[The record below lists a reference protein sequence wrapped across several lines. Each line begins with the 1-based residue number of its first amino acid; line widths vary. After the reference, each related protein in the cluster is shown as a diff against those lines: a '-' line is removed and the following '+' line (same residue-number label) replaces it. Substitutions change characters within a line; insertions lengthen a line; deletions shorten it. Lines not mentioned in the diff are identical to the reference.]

1 MDSKGLLP
9 EKIRS
14 RYAVKLFAVSLLIT
28 AVIVAGGTAIA
39 SQVSDRVTNEQ
50 LDSVEANAELEA
62 ESLAR
67 WFEGEQESIRL
78 LSSHRGIDPSNRT
91 RTERTL
97 ASELDR
103 TSDELVSL
111 HVVERPTEQPSNG
124 TTERIVASS
133 DGLAGEPLAATKI
146 DWGETASGEEVTFQ
160 FERKSR
166 SSSTIRRRHSSRGC
180 IWTTAICRS
189 RSPHRR
195 AMATTC

>member
-67 WFEGEQESIRL
+67 WFEGERESIRL
-78 LSSHRGIDPSNRT
+78 LSSHRGIDPSNR
-91 RTERTL
+91 
-97 ASELDR
+97 
-103 TSDELVSL
+103 
-111 HVVERPTEQPSNG
+111 
-124 TTERIVASS
+124 I
-133 DGLAGEPLAATKI
+133 
-146 DWGETASGEEVTFQ
+146 
-160 FERKSR
+160 
-166 SSSTIRRRHSSRGC
+166 
-180 IWTTAICRS
+180 
-189 RSPHRR
+189 
-195 AMATTC
+195 